1 MKHPPLLRPDS
12 ARGMDKRASKIMLPG
27 DDVTVATRRGIER
40 RRRWYKPDRCSICL
54 RLIWSRPNALKEP
67 VGAPEPRQEW
77 VLCKPCYKAL
87 IVEIYHSSIQSPAR
101 LRIAMGLVAAGRS
114 PRAYSRRRD
123 VSTGEWEFQRDFKY
137 VMWFL
142 VLFTL
147 FHAVIFVILF
157 VIPR

>member
-1 MKHPPLLRPDS
+1 MRPEWTVS
-12 ARGMDKRASKIMLPG
+12 EHMLPG
-27 DDVTVATRRGIER
+27 DDVKVATRRETER
-40 RRRWYKPDRCSICL
+40 RRRWYKPERCSICL
-54 RLIWSRPNALKEP
+54 RLIWSRPIALKEP

-101 LRIAMGLVAAGRS
+101 LRIAMGLVAARRS

-123 VSTGEWEFQRDFKY
+123 VPTGEWEFQRDFKY

-147 FHAVIFVILF
+147 FHLVIFVILF
-157 VIPR
+157 TIPR